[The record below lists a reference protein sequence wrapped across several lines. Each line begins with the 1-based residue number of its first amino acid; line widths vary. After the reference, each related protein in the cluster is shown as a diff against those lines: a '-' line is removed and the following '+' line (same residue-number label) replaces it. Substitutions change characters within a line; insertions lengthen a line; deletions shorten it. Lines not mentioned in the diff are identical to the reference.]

1 MPERTQR
8 PTGPAPWERKEG
20 GGDGPKS
27 PDVKKPDTKSILER
41 MRRVDPDQA
50 RRYRQRT
57 GQRTDCGLRIA
68 DCGLMLPAHE
78 RALFQPNSRSARWHW
93 LD

>member
-20 GGDGPKS
+20 DGDGPKA
-27 PDVKKPDTKSILER
+27 PDVKKPDTKGILER

-57 GQRTDCGLRIA
+57 GQ
-68 DCGLMLPAHE
+68 
-78 RALFQPNSRSARWHW
+78 
-93 LD
+93 

>member
-1 MPERTQR
+1 MTIPLRGSCKAMPLILLSDMPERTQR

-57 GQRTDCGLRIA
+57 GQ
-68 DCGLMLPAHE
+68 
-78 RALFQPNSRSARWHW
+78 
-93 LD
+93 

>member
-1 MPERTQR
+1 MPLILLSDMPERTQR

-57 GQRTDCGLRIA
+57 GQ
-68 DCGLMLPAHE
+68 
-78 RALFQPNSRSARWHW
+78 
-93 LD
+93 

>member
-27 PDVKKPDTKSILER
+27 PDVKKPDTKGILER

-57 GQRTDCGLRIA
+57 GQ
-68 DCGLMLPAHE
+68 
-78 RALFQPNSRSARWHW
+78 
-93 LD
+93 